1 MAVRFGSFLL
11 ASDERRLTRGD
22 EHLHLTPKAFDLLTL
37 LVDAAPR
44 VVPKGE
50 RVLLYGQ
57 AVTVLRCELVEAA

>member
-44 VVPKGE
+44 VVP
-50 RVLLYGQ
+50 
-57 AVTVLRCELVEAA
+57 